1 MPALLLAI
9 FVTVCEVG
17 YPIFGS
23 SRVAVVLDKLS
34 CLVVGIVVELIIF
47 LLGACA
53 SYIRSD
59 ALKHRR

>member
-9 FVTVCEVG
+9 FVAVCEVG

-34 CLVVGIVVELIIF
+34 CLVVGVVVELIIF
-47 LLGACA
+47 LLGHVHLVQGEAP
-53 SYIRSD
+53 
-59 ALKHRR
+59 